1 MFDEIS
7 LSGEKAIKL
16 LMSDGFPSDNRFGLR
31 FYDGNEAGE
40 DEEIASFDDGYICTP
55 TRRYPFS
62 WLRKPDAELI
72 ITEKSAELETFL
84 ASLST
89 PFENRMNNVNT
100 LLQAIGFPVAVN
112 TTTLEDRE
120 FVLRLTEGSDVPS
133 SSDRSRFFEIAKA
146 STNLNWCSRFFEEW
160 WKKLRE
166 GAASQP
172 DAIMHLA
179 YVFRNTGRYRDAI
192 KITNVVEFGA
202 ERFRCPP
209 KMMSILST
217 QRAAT
222 FLDIFERHGDPELLR
237 FARGSLGKAWRYNT
251 GSPEASAVYQRLD
264 KMKRNMEEERYKA
277 RVDQAYADWADW
289 TI

>member
-84 ASLST
+84 ASLSA
-89 PFENRMNNVNT
+89 PFENRMYDVNT
-100 LLQAIGFPVAVN
+100 RLQAIGLPVAVN

-120 FVLRLTEGSDVPS
+120 FVLRLTEDSGVPS

-160 WKKLRE
+160 WKKLRV
-166 GAASQP
+166 GVASEP
-172 DAIMHLA
+172 VAIMHLA
-179 YVFRNTGRYRDAI
+179 FIFRHTGRHRDSI
-192 KITNVVEFGA
+192 MTSNVIEFGRD
-202 ERFRCPP
+202 RFRCSPIL
-209 KMMSILST
+209 MSMIAT
-217 QRAAT
+217 NRAAT
-222 FLDIFERHGDPELLR
+222 FLDIYERHSDPELLR
-237 FARGSLGKAWRYNT
+237 LAKLAVGKAWANQK
-251 GSPEASAVYQRLD
+251 SDEASNVYQRLD
-264 KMKRNMEEERYKA
+264 KLKREMEEDNYKA
-277 RVDQAYADWADW
+277 RVNQAYADWADW
-289 TI
+289 T

>member
-16 LMSDGFPSDNRFGLR
+16 LLSDGFPSDNRFGLR

-40 DEEIASFDDGYICTP
+40 DEAITSFDDGYICTP

-72 ITEKSAELETFL
+72 ITSKPAELETFL

-89 PFENRMNNVNT
+89 PFENRMNSVNMR
-100 LLQAIGFPVAVN
+100 LQAMGFPVAVN

-120 FVLRLTEGSDVPS
+120 FVLRLTEGRGVPS
-133 SSDRSRFFEIAKA
+133 LSDRSRFFEIAKA

-160 WKKLRE
+160 WKKLRD
-166 GAASQP
+166 GVASEP
-172 DAIMHLA
+172 EAIMHLA
-179 YVFRNTGRYRDAI
+179 YVFRNTARYREAI

-202 ERFRCPP
+202 DRFRCSP
-209 KMMSILST
+209 KMIAILST

-237 FARGSLGKAWRYNT
+237 FAKGSVGKAWQYNT
-251 GSPEASAVYQRLD
+251 GSLEASAVYQRLD
-264 KMKRNMEEERYKA
+264 KLKRNMEEESYKA

-289 TI
+289 T